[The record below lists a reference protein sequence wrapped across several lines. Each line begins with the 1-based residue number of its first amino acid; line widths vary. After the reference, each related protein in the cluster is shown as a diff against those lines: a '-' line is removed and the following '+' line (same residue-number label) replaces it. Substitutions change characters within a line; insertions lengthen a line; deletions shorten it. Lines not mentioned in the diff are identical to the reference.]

1 MVTKDNNALIYP
13 MCSCC
18 ANFGVN
24 IFLSTKIILQAKFI
38 IVEESTL
45 VWLTLE
51 LILLTQ

>member
-1 MVTKDNNALIYP
+1 MVTKDNNALIYL
-13 MCSCC
+13 MYSCC

-24 IFLSTKIILQAKFI
+24 TLSTKIILQAKFI
-38 IVEESTL
+38 TVEESTL